1 MKTTSRKNKTYAALE
16 IIDIRKRAWKSHHNR
31 DKDREF
37 TEQVSRLLLDDESL
51 RNEIQE
57 HPEYL
62 IEMVFV
68 IVDKDKK
75 VVPFFLNEV
84 QRDFIKDLNKAIEDF
99 KIGKRLTIKFLILKG
114 RQLGFTSLIT
124 AYQLACTITRKNFE
138 GFTAADEDGNTG
150 TIFEN
155 KAKHPYSLLPE
166 KIKPTAKY
174 NNKKQLL
181 FDRLHSSW
189 EVKTA
194 SSNMGRSRTIN
205 FFHGSECAFWKD
217 GISGVQAGMGE
228 ALTKNAIEILESTA
242 NGYNEFK
249 DVWDSGKYENKFY
262 EWWRTPEYKLN
273 FETTEKEKAFKE
285 RVNAAD
291 LKKATTTDTEWIWQ
305 RCKWLREVIGLE
317 WNQIYWYFNKWDG
330 YIRKDMIKQ
339 EYPCSADEAF
349 LASGKCVFDKEIII
363 QRKKLLELL
372 YKEKPPKRGK
382 FRFDWNNAEV
392 KDRIKDSSIRF
403 VENPNGCITIYE
415 DVQKNYP
422 YVVGG
427 DTKGEGSDFF
437 AGTAI
442 NNVTGNRCA
451 VLHADMDPDEYTHQM
466 YCLGKFYNY
475 ALLSIE
481 INFDIYPVKELQR
494 LGYTRQYKREIID
507 AITKEKQEKY
517 GWKTDGNTRPMI
529 IDDQIV
535 VMRDSIDNF
544 NDIDMLAECRTF
556 VYDKN
561 GRPDAESG
569 KHDDILLSDMI
580 GEGSRSQQSRNVKT
594 EYKPVERKHN
604 RTTGY

>member
-1 MKTTSRKNKTYAALE
+1 MYTAHQ
-16 IIDIRKRAWKSHHNR
+16 IIGIRKRAWESHHDR
-31 DKDREF
+31 KLDKEF
-37 TEQVSRLLLDDESL
+37 SEQVARLIIENELLQV
-51 RNEIQE
+51 EIQN

-68 IVDKDKK
+68 IVDKDKL
-75 VVPFFLNEV
+75 VVPFFMNEV
-84 QRDFIKDLNKAIEDF
+84 QKEFIQDLSQAIEDY
-99 KIGKRLTIKFLILKG
+99 KAGRRLHIKFLILKG

-181 FDRLHSSW
+181 FDKLHSSW

-228 ALTKNAIEILESTA
+228 ALTKNAIEILESTP

-249 DVWDSGKYENKFY
+249 DLWDSGKYENKFY
-262 EWWRTPEYKLN
+262 EWWRDPGYRLN
-273 FETTEKEKAFKE
+273 FENAEKEKNFKE
-285 RVNAAD
+285 KVSTAD
-291 LKKATTTDTEWIWQ
+291 LKETTKSDNEWIWQ
-305 RCKWLREVIGLE
+305 RCKWLLKIINLD

-330 YIRKDMIKQ
+330 YIRKELIKQ
-339 EYPCSADEAF
+339 EYPCSPDEAF
-349 LASGKCVFDKEIII
+349 LATGKCVFDKEIII
-363 QRKKLLELL
+363 QRKKQLEIL
-372 YKEKPPKRGK
+372 YKEQPPRRGYFK
-382 FRFDWNNAEV
+382 FKWKNPETQ
-392 KDRIKDSSIRF
+392 DRIEDSTIEFCKSSD
-403 VENPNGCITIYE
+403 GYITIYE
-415 DVQKNYP
+415 DPQKNYP
-422 YVVGG
+422 YVGGG

-437 AGTAI
+437 AGTII
-442 NNVTGNRCA
+442 NNVNGHRCA
-451 VLHADMDPDEYTHQM
+451 VLHSDLAPDVYTHQM
-466 YCLGKFYNY
+466 YCLGKYYNY

-494 LGYTRQYKREIID
+494 LGYTRQYKREVID
-507 AITKEKQEKY
+507 KITKEKQEKY

-529 IDDQIV
+529 IDAQIV
-535 VMRDSIDNF
+535 ILRDDAALF
-544 NDIDMLAECRTF
+544 NDVEILSECLTF
-556 VYDKN
+556 VYDKD

-569 KHDDILLSDMI
+569 KHDDILFSDMI
-580 GEGSRSQQSRNVKT
+580 AEASRGQQSRNIKT
-594 EYKPVERKHN
+594 DYKPVERKHN
-604 RTTGY
+604 PTTGY